1 MSEHGRRPNIVL
13 ITGDQLRADHLGFG
27 GNTVVRTPHL
37 DAIAERGTVFDRGY
51 VANPVCMPNRSS
63 LLTARVPSS
72 HGTRFN
78 GIPLDHDAD
87 TFVRRL
93 RDAGYRTGLVGK
105 AHLQNIGHHP
115 KVAAGHRREVFGSA
129 AAGDVLDRRWPAG
142 WDQYENLERHRAGWV
157 EMPEDFYGFEH
168 VELAIDHADYCGGH
182 YEHWLRDRGFDPA
195 QRGENAALEVSS
207 SWRQVYRPAMPE
219 ELYPTAWVGERSGDF
234 IREAAGEPFFLHMS
248 FPDPHHPFTP
258 PGRYY
263 DMYDPAELE
272 LPETFWADH
281 TRSMPHLRQWSRK
294 RGEQPS
300 KMMPFA
306 ATEEQFREAL
316 AKQYGA
322 ITFID
327 DVVGRIVAELEE
339 RGELEN
345 TVFVITSDHGD
356 MFGDQ
361 GVMLKMAM
369 HYEGPIRVPYVLSG
383 PGCASARSDAFA
395 STLDIGPTLLD
406 LAGADPM
413 PGVHGRSQVA
423 VLTDAEASVR
433 DEVYIEEDEMFDAIG
448 AGVPLRMRT
457 LVTDSGRISVYEGSE
472 LGELFLHDT
481 DPRETD
487 NRWQDPDAAADKG
500 EFLVRLVQAQ
510 MAHSDICRVPSAMA

>member
-1 MSEHGRRPNIVL
+1 MAP
-13 ITGDQLRADHLGFG
+13 
-27 GNTVVRTPHL
+27 
-37 DAIAERGTVFDRGY
+37 
-51 VANPVCMPNRSS
+51 
-63 LLTARVPSS
+63 
-72 HGTRFN
+72 
-78 GIPLDHDAD
+78 
-87 TFVRRL
+87 
-93 RDAGYRTGLVGK
+93 GL
-105 AHLQNIGHHP
+105 
-115 KVAAGHRREVFGSA
+115 S
-129 AAGDVLDRRWPAG
+129 AGDA
-142 WDQYENLERHRAGWV
+142 
-157 EMPEDFYGFEH
+157 
-168 VELAIDHADYCGGH
+168 
-182 YEHWLRDRGFDPA
+182 RGA
-195 QRGENAALEVSS
+195 VSDG
-207 SWRQVYRPAMPE
+207 
-219 ELYPTAWVGERSGDF
+219 LGGERSGDF

-457 LVTDSGRISVYEGSE
+457 LVTDSGRISVYEGASSVSSSCTT
-472 LGELFLHDT
+472 LIPGRPT
-481 DPRETD
+481 TGGRTRTPPPTRASSWCGWCRRRWRTATSAGSRVRWPDP
-487 NRWQDPDAAADKG
+487 
-500 EFLVRLVQAQ
+500 
-510 MAHSDICRVPSAMA
+510 